1 MVSKDRSAGLEA
13 GAPDREYFLAYA
25 CLVLGFACIITG
37 YLDPAVLGKHV
48 SLGRL
53 LIFAYFTYGLLNLT
67 IILVR
72 RHYELMWRLCS
83 HATGIILASLIITFT
98 GGAHSPFLTLYF
110 FALLAAASRW
120 GVMGTIPT
128 ACACMFFLL
137 LDSIAPSSAPS
148 SWSDRMRHLT
158 NGSTYFNGI
167 MALLVLS
174 AYFLGLL
181 MQREK
186 KRYTDAVVI
195 TRLIRRALPEPSLRA
210 SIAIILQS
218 LREHF
223 DADQVRLV
231 LQEIRGEQAFAW
243 EARRPIGKS
252 ANGVQSWK
260 LTGSARQACF
270 AAPPERIRRMLGLP
284 CVGGDDRLDTAV
296 LARQKGES
304 PGAWASVLAW
314 FRAPTQYYDELYD
327 MRIVSEHH
335 WHFGGFCSL
344 LATSFCF
351 GGKWLG
357 RLTVFAPHKGR
368 DRRGN
373 ARFLAALVREV
384 GPAVYNKYLV
394 GRLRSRAQA
403 MERTRLAQDLHDGVI
418 QSLMG
423 MEMQIDVLGRTPQA
437 SCAPA
442 YPILELRRLQ
452 EILHN
457 EIAELREAMQRVKP
471 LEVEPGRLLD
481 YMEGTV
487 DRFRRDLGISASFV
501 AESQEVSLPP
511 RVCTE
516 LVRIVQEAL
525 ANVRKH
531 SGAHNVLVRFGREN
545 GHWKLCVED
554 DGQGFG
560 FTGRWSSADLE
571 APSKC
576 PLVIKER
583 VRSIGGELMIESVPG
598 SGTRLEILVPL
609 SANG

>member
-1 MVSKDRSAGLEA
+1 VFSKDRFAGLEA
-13 GAPDREYFLAYA
+13 GAPDREYFLAYV
-25 CLVLGFACIITG
+25 CLVLGLACITAG
-37 YLDPAVLGKHV
+37 YIDPRILGKIP

-53 LIFAYFTYGLLNLT
+53 LTFAYLAYGLLNLT

-72 RHYELMWRLCS
+72 RHYDFMWQLGS
-83 HATGIILASLIITFT
+83 HVSGFVLASLIIWFT

-110 FALLAAASRW
+110 FALLAAASHW
-120 GVMGTIPT
+120 GVVGTLPT
-128 ACACMFFLL
+128 ACACMVLFLL
-137 LDSIAPSSAPS
+137 HASRTWLD
-148 SWSDRMRHLT
+148 RLRHLT
-158 NGSTYFNGI
+158 DGNTYFNSI
-167 MALLVLS
+167 MGLLILS

-210 SIAIILQS
+210 SIASILLL
-218 LREHF
+218 LRDHF

-231 LQEIRGEQAFAW
+231 MQEITGEQAFAW
-243 EARRPIGKS
+243 EARRRTG
-252 ANGVQSWK
+252 ANGNGVESWK
-260 LTGSARQACF
+260 VTGSGLQACF
-270 AAPPERIRRMLGLP
+270 AAPPERIRRLLGL
-284 CVGGDDRLDTAV
+284 GRAGEEERLDSA
-296 LARQKGES
+296 ARSRQKGRS
-304 PGAWASVLAW
+304 PGALASVLSW
-314 FRAPTQYYDELYD
+314 FFAPTQYYDELYA

-344 LATSFCF
+344 LATSFSF
-351 GGKWLG
+351 GGKWFG
-357 RLTVFAPHKGR
+357 RLTVYSPQRGR

-394 GRLRSRAQA
+394 GRLRTRAQA
-403 MERTRLAQDLHDGVI
+403 MERTRLAQHLHDGVI

-423 MEMQIDVLGRTPQA
+423 MEMQIDLLRRTQEA
-437 SCAPA
+437 SHTPA
-442 YPILELRRLQ
+442 CPILELRRLQ

-457 EIAELREAMQRVKP
+457 EIAELREAMQRVRP
-471 LEVEPGRLLD
+471 LEVEPSRLLD
-481 YMEGTV
+481 CMAGTV

-531 SGAHNVLVRFGREN
+531 SGAHNVQVRFGPED

-571 APSKC
+571 ASSKC
-576 PLVIKER
+576 PVVIKER
-583 VRSIGGELMIESVPG
+583 VRSIGGELMIESVQG
-598 SGTRLEILVPL
+598 SGTRLEVLVP
-609 SANG
+609 SNANG